1 MWVRLMEWMIV
12 DGEPPMPKV
21 GSVPTRAG
29 LRVRRVVTPV
39 QPDSP
44 DGIVEA
50 RPGHPHE
57 VIYRLTGRADE
68 PRDFDVDT
76 GAGTRHAGA
85 EFVLTAGAD
94 RYQVATDGWARD
106 VPAGSRVAVTGRLV
120 VVGDYEWDAFGLR
133 ESRADWL
140 VKAISWADNGDIM
153 VDLGAPSN
161 G

>member
-1 MWVRLMEWMIV
+1 MSQRLTTELTQHRTA
-12 DGEPPMPKV
+12 ER
-21 GSVPTRAG
+21 GSVTAIPA
-29 LRVRRVVTPV
+29 VTPA

-76 GAGTRHAGA
+76 GAGIRHAGA
-85 EFVLTAGAD
+85 EFVLTVGAD
-94 RYQVATDGWARD
+94 RNQLETDGWARD
-106 VPAGSRVAVTGRLV
+106 VLAGSRVAVTGRLE
-120 VVGDYEWDAFGLR
+120 VVGDYEWDAFGLG

-140 VKAISWADNGDIM
+140 VKAIAWADDRDTM
-153 VDLGAPSN
+153 VDLGAPPN